1 MEDLV
6 DYGLEDEDK
15 SFEPLEEFVFA
26 DVCICALEYLR
37 DHVIL
42 TQVNVAP
49 DDKNQGRPMKIFAVQ
64 EVRAVEAYN
73 HH

>member
-1 MEDLV
+1 MC
-6 DYGLEDEDK
+6 
-15 SFEPLEEFVFA
+15 A
-26 DVCICALEYLR
+26 DVCLCALEYFR

-49 DDKNQGRPMKIFAVQ
+49 DDKNQGRPMKTFAVQ
-64 EVRAVEAYN
+64 EVREVEAYN